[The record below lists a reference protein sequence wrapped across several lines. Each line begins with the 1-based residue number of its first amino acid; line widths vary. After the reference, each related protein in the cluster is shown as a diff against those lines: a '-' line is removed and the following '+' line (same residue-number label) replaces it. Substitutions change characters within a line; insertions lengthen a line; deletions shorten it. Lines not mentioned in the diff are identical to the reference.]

1 MIYGLS
7 TSPPFGRKFDFI
19 ASGFT
24 GTLDTNI
31 GVNPQPVFAEPLR
44 AVYHSRTMVRNNK
57 QFIRL
62 FFVLVICAGLY
73 GYAYALINWQFS
85 AESLTSFSFD
95 EESDWIDVIAALG
108 EEVLQLFLGLTS
120 PAE

>member
-1 MIYGLS
+1 
-7 TSPPFGRKFDFI
+7 
-19 ASGFT
+19 
-24 GTLDTNI
+24 
-31 GVNPQPVFAEPLR
+31 
-44 AVYHSRTMVRNNK
+44 MVRNNK

-62 FFVLVICAGLY
+62 FFVLVILAGLY

-95 EESDWIDVIAALG
+95 EESDWIDVVAALG